1 MNFLRANFLSLLPL
15 LLMVVAS
22 LLLYP
27 DLPDALPG
35 SFDFDGE
42 VQRTSPKLLM
52 VVLMPAGF
60 VGLVLAINLL
70 IRISPHKYSLPN
82 SKRPMDIIL
91 FGMGTLMG
99 FIHFALLLNDG
110 DVQLFVFYF
119 SYGMAAF
126 LIIVGNVIEKIE
138 RNFFVGLRLP
148 WTLASTVN
156 WRASHRFAAKLMVA
170 GGVILLISNTL
181 YSNLIVTIVIAISTV
196 LIPVL
201 YSLVY
206 FL

>member
-42 VQRTSPKLLM
+42 LQRTSPKLLM

-91 FGMGTLMG
+91 IWHGHADG
-99 FIHFALLLNDG
+99 IHSFRSVAEPRRCATVCVLFLLW
-110 DVQLFVFYF
+110 
-119 SYGMAAF
+119 YGGIF
-126 LIIVGNVIEKIE
+126 NHSGQCNRKD
-138 RNFFVGLRLP
+138 
-148 WTLASTVN
+148 
-156 WRASHRFAAKLMVA
+156 
-170 GGVILLISNTL
+170 
-181 YSNLIVTIVIAISTV
+181 
-196 LIPVL
+196 
-201 YSLVY
+201 
-206 FL
+206 